1 MLPLLLAGV
10 VLALGLY
17 LLARAFLS
25 ASPRALSLGIRY
37 GGVGLGAAVFLF
49 MAVRGEL
56 GPLLALGAL
65 VVPLLARVRRR
76 REAAARAQ
84 PSSGQSSR
92 VETLYLRMT
101 LDHDSGTMDG
111 EVLHGPYRGR
121 TLDSLA
127 PAEASALL
135 DDCRQQD
142 PQSAAVLEAWLD
154 RAHPDWRE
162 RFAADAGGRSGG
174 AHSSGGGGGGAM
186 TREEAYEILGLSPG
200 ASAEQIKE
208 AHRRLMMGVHPD
220 LGGSTYLAAK
230 INQAKDLLLRP

>member
-25 ASPRALSLGIRY
+25 ANPRALALGIRY

-56 GPLLALGAL
+56 GPLLALSAL
-65 VVPLLARVRRR
+65 VVPLLARARRR

-101 LDHDSGTMDG
+101 LDHDSGAMGG

-135 DDCRQQD
+135 DECRRED

-162 RFAADAGGRSGG
+162 RFAEGDGAYSG
-174 AHSSGGGGGGAM
+174 GGGGGGAM

-220 LGGSTYLAAK
+220 HGGSTYLAAK